1 MSNRLLLFLAGLL
14 LGIIVIPVL
23 IAQINRAEPR
33 ALRGVELQ
41 DTTYE
46 EVRFHNPAQDL
57 QLAGMLFQPEGEGP
71 FPAVVVIHGAGS
83 SQRANP
89 WYLSLASYL
98 QDSDI
103 AVLLPDKR
111 GSESSAGDWRTASF
125 QDLATDTLA
134 AISFLQERYPE
145 QISEIGILG
154 ASQGGQVAPIVATQ
168 SQDVAFVINVVGSAV
183 PFHEALVY
191 EESHNLR
198 EIGFLPGI
206 ANAVAPLSA
215 WCIRN
220 VAQKGFWDAIGNH
233 DPLPYWA
240 EVDEPVLVLY
250 GDRDTN
256 TPSRASADNLNALGK
271 PNLRVVIFRGSG
283 HPLEDPEGSGDR
295 LFREDALAFIRDFV
309 RDAVPAP

>member
-1 MSNRLLLFLAGLL
+1 MNNRLLLFLIGLL

-23 IAQINRAEPR
+23 IAQINPGEPR

-41 DTTYE
+41 DTAYE
-46 EVRFHNPAQDL
+46 EVRFDNPAQDL
-57 QLAGMLFQPEGEGP
+57 QLAGMLFLPEGEGP

-98 QDSDI
+98 QDNGI

-134 AISFLQERYPE
+134 AISFLQDQYPDL
-145 QISEIGILG
+145 ISEIGVLG

-168 SQDVAFVINVVGSAV
+168 SPDVAFVINVVGSAV

-198 EIGFLPGI
+198 EMGFLPGI

-215 WCIRN
+215 WYIRN
-220 VAQKGFWDAIGNH
+220 VAQKGFWDAIGNY

-240 EVDEPVLVLY
+240 QVDVPALVLY
-250 GDRDTN
+250 GGIDTN

-271 PNLRVVIFRGSG
+271 PNLRVVIFHGSG
-283 HPLEDPEGSGDR
+283 HPLEDPEGAGDR
-295 LFREDALAFIRDFV
+295 LFREDALALIRDLI
-309 RDAVPAP
+309 REAVQAP